1 MKTQK
6 DLLLIRIKIANE
18 IMKEQIKLLELT
30 ENLD

>member
-6 DLLLIRIKIANE
+6 DLLYMRIKIANE
-18 IMKEQIKLLELT
+18 TMKDQIKLLKLT